1 MKTKHNTL
9 KYLSLALGIAFVSTS
24 CTRDNDPDPVIP
36 PSDGSTLTLNG
47 GPGEGSAENSVYVD
61 LSADQQTAVKRT
73 SWDLG
78 FYSGSEFRVILN
90 GSTGASAMDAGTT
103 DLAEINSTTFDYT
116 QLAFDYDPGKLVLFD
131 DTAGRIDRT
140 VIAEIAT
147 DESANNVYVVNTT
160 FGSEVD
166 LANVWKVRILRDG
179 NAGYT
184 LQYAELDATEYQ
196 TLTISKDGD
205 YLYKH
210 VSFSDGPVEGFPK
223 KADWDFEWGYHIFYT
238 SMGPGVYIPYAYSDL
253 IFINNLGGVSAAEI
267 VFNDSDGES
276 TGKPNYTD
284 FTEADLSA
292 VSFDNSR
299 NVIGSKWRVT
309 PSPTPGIVVG
319 TKKDRFYLIKDA
331 AGNIYKLRFNSFT
344 SEDGGKRGYPEL
356 EYQLVKQG

>member
-1 MKTKHNTL
+1 MKTKHTTL

-78 FYSGSEFRVILN
+78 FYSGSEFRVVLN

-131 DTAGRIDRT
+131 DTAGRIDRS
-140 VIAEIAT
+140 VITEIAT
-147 DESANNVYVVNTT
+147 DESANSVYVVNTT

-166 LANVWKVRILRDG
+166 LANVWKVRILCDG

-184 LQYAELDATEYQ
+184 LHYAELDATEYQ
-196 TLTISKDGD
+196 TLTIPKDGD
-205 YLYKH
+205 YLFKH

-238 SMGPGVYIPYAYSDL
+238 AMGPNTYIPYAFSDL
-253 IFINNLGGVSAAEI
+253 IFINHLGGVSAAEI
-267 VFNDSDGES
+267 VFSDSDGES
-276 TGKPNYTD
+276 TGKPNYAD
-284 FTEADLSA
+284 FTEADLGA